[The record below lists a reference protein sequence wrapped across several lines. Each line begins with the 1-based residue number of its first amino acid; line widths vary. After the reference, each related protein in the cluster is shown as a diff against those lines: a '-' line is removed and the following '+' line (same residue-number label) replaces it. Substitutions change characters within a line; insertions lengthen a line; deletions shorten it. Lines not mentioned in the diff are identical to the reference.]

1 MTHADLGGP
10 ARGVGTRTCFC
21 LSGEGLGLVGSL
33 LGPLARG
40 EGVIV
45 ESVPHRRVVY
55 EIDWGFMVTRRRFGL
70 EALGE
75 RRTRVTWSE
84 TVDAANPL
92 VRYLWLASAWFPRF
106 DGVLAAAADLA
117 AEDRGMAP

>member
-1 MTHADLGGP
+1 M
-10 ARGVGTRTCFC
+10 
-21 LSGEGLGLVGSL
+21 
-33 LGPLARG
+33 
-40 EGVIV
+40 
-45 ESVPHRRVVY
+45 PHRRVVY
-55 EIDWGFMVTRRRFGL
+55 EIDWGFMVTRRRFDL
-70 EALGE
+70 EALGD

-117 AEDRGMAP
+117 AEDRGVAP